1 MCPSDR
7 REQGG
12 GFSDREGVSCV
23 CESVARQAP
32 LSTEFSRQEYCSGL
46 PFSSPG
52 DLPNPGIKPRSLHY
66 KQILFLWSHEGTPC
80 MGSQKGIKMPI
91 RKVNHRKAT
100 PSHLVKVWHGVPGAS
115 VRRSCG
121 RKPDKTQGRDWLQGF
136 PLEFPEHPPPQDQSL
151 PALLCYAFHL
161 LFCH

>member
-1 MCPSDR
+1 M
-7 REQGG
+7 
-12 GFSDREGVSCV
+12 

-115 VRRSCG
+115 VRNPTR
-121 RKPDKTQGRDWLQGF
+121 DKVMWK
-136 PLEFPEHPPPQDQSL
+136 E
-151 PALLCYAFHL
+151 A
-161 LFCH
+161 